1 MVFLNQYSFL
11 VLAALSMIA
20 LALYLLRDGMQSG
33 DLTALLALLIGFGLA
48 FVLLSPGDSSLEQV
62 DQVQSAIGS
71 GTPVLLEYQ
80 SPY

>member
-11 VLAALSMIA
+11 IVAVLSMIA
-20 LALYLLRDGMQSG
+20 LALYLLRDGMQSN
-33 DLTALLALLIGFGLA
+33 DITALLALLIGFGLA
-48 FVLLSPGDSSLEQV
+48 FVLLSPGDSPLEGIEQV
-62 DQVQSAIGS
+62 RSTIGS